1 MAVTSICGK
10 LSSDFIQ
17 DCKAPVKRFHQQAV
31 LINKDD
37 IDTSTI
43 TLPSGGV
50 CDYNVEFALKAG
62 KTGYLI
68 AGIEAGSSFFG
79 SVSKSRDDNGYP
91 VYTHNV
97 TIFLS
102 GVDEKTK
109 CILDS
114 LDSGNYVVAM
124 QYIDGTVVVYG
135 FQNGLSTSDYDYS
148 AQENAG
154 GASIVLSSSDA
165 APENSLP
172 LVYKSSTAGNE
183 GVDFDDKFKSAAT
196 P

>member
-10 LSSDFIQ
+10 LASDFIQ
-17 DCKAPVKRFHQQAV
+17 DCKAPIKKFHQQAV

-43 TLPSGGV
+43 TTTGGGS
-50 CDYNVEFALKAG
+50 CAYNVSFALKSG
-62 KTGYLI
+62 KTGYRI

-102 GVDEKTK
+102 GVDEQTK
-109 CILDS
+109 CVLDA

-124 QYIDGTVVVYG
+124 QYMDGTVVIYG
-135 FQNGLSTSDYDYS
+135 FVNGMNTGDYDYS
-148 AQENAG
+148 VQENAG
-154 GASIVLSSSDA
+154 GAAIVLSSAES
-165 APENSLP
+165 APENTLP
-172 LVYKSSTAGNE
+172 LVYVSSTPGNE
-183 GVDFDDKFKSAAT
+183 GVDFDDKFAAA
-196 P
+196 